1 MGNHTEFHTRWF
13 HFQVFATVWK
23 FTEVIEQAAEADS
36 PATASTALSMDDA
49 IQCKQTLAKKC
60 NAIAFTNFNMALDSP
75 SSIGMPMRAQMMA
88 WPQGL
93 ASSVIN
99 QLFEKYEPHDTV
111 SMIDMNRLKQKTG
124 LPTPDSNPQIM
135 FT

>member
-1 MGNHTEFHTRWF
+1 
-13 HFQVFATVWK
+13 
-23 FTEVIEQAAEADS
+23 
-36 PATASTALSMDDA
+36 
-49 IQCKQTLAKKC
+49 
-60 NAIAFTNFNMALDSP
+60 
-75 SSIGMPMRAQMMA
+75 MA

-111 SMIDMNRLKQKTG
+111 SMINMNRLKQKTG

-135 FT
+135 FN